1 MTIRSNLAALA
12 AAFAL
17 CTSASSIKAA
27 EIPIIFA
34 LPSSTLTFTSVFIAE
49 DAGFFKAEG
58 IKPEFRN
65 LVGVASNNAVIG
77 GAADFSVGTAATF
90 LRGAAQG
97 QRMFAIANMVDRPM
111 VELVLRKDVAEAA
124 GYKASM
130 TAAEKAKLLKGKTI
144 AVQGI
149 GSIVHAMQRL
159 VAGMGGLDP
168 DKDMTVVSMEPPA
181 MVAAMKTK
189 QIDGYTTSMPFTTQ
203 SIMEGTSVMIA
214 SGPLGD
220 LPNYTPTGYAFLYTR
235 PEVCQ
240 KDRVKCEKMGRV
252 FKAANNFIHDKPD
265 ETWAILKKRFPNMD
279 EKLLAAAWEVTKQAH
294 PRDVSINVPAMV
306 NAQKFSLDAKLLEA
320 KDTLD
325 KFDGLWTAD
334 FVK

>member
-1 MTIRSNLAALA
+1 MTAWSKLTALA
-12 AAFAL
+12 AAAAF
-17 CTSASSIKAA
+17 CVASNAKAA
-27 EIPIIFA
+27 DIDIVFA

-77 GAADFSVGTAATF
+77 GSAEFSVGTAATF
-90 LRGAAQG
+90 LRGASQG

-240 KDRVKCEKMGRV
+240 KDRIKCEKMGRV

-265 ETWAILKKRFPNMD
+265 ETWAILKKRFATMD
-279 EKLLAAAWEVTKQAH
+279 EKLLAAAWEVTKKAH

-306 NAQKFSLDAKLLEA
+306 NAQKFSLDAKLLEQ
-320 KDTLD
+320 KDTLSD
-325 KFDGLWTAD
+325 FTGLWTAE

>member
-1 MTIRSNLAALA
+1 MYTRLKIVLACLTA
-12 AAFAL
+12 AVAFAP
-17 CTSASSIKAA
+17 TAPKAA
-27 EIPIIFA
+27 DIDIIFA

-49 DAGFFKAEG
+49 DAGLFKKEG
-58 IKPEFRN
+58 LNVSFRQ

-77 GAADFSVGTAATF
+77 GSADFSVGTAATF

-111 VELVLRKDVAEAA
+111 VELVLRKDVAEAV

-130 TAAEKAKLLKGKTI
+130 TTAEKAKLLKGKTI

-159 VAGMGGLDP
+159 TSSMGGLDP

-181 MVAAMKTK
+181 MVAALKSK
-189 QIDGYTTSMPFTTQ
+189 QIDGYATSMPFTTQ
-203 SIMEGTSVMIA
+203 SIIEGTAVMIA
-214 SGPLGD
+214 SGPGGD
-220 LPNYTPTGYAFLYTR
+220 LPNYTPTGYAVLYTR

-240 KDRVKCEKMGRV
+240 KERVKCEKMGRV

-265 ETWAILKKRFPNMD
+265 ETWEILKKRFAQMD
-279 EKLLAAAWEVTKQAH
+279 PSLLKAAWDVTKLAH
-294 PRDVSINVPAMV
+294 PRDVSIQVPSLV
-306 NAQKFSLDAKLLEA
+306 NAQKFSLDATLLEA
-320 KDTLD
+320 KDTLSD
-325 KFDGLWTAD
+325 FTGLWTAE